1 MTLKEAAGLP
11 LVGLTAYQALFEK
24 MKAKSGQ
31 SILIHAGAGGV
42 ESLLIQLAKMQGLT
56 VITTASQ
63 RNHAWLYSLGADQ
76 VIDYHKSDFAEICPP
91 VDYVFDTLGQETLL
105 RSFKVVKPGGK
116 VVSVSGLPDEKFANG
131 YGLNIIWQKLFK
143 LSSYKIRKASQK
155 AKADY
160 EFLFMHPDGKQLEKL
175 GKLVADKKLK
185 VRLDKEF
192 DFDDLQA
199 ACDYVA
205 TGHANGKVII
215 DVVG

>member
-1 MTLKEAAGLP
+1 M
-11 LVGLTAYQALFEK
+11 
-24 MKAKSGQ
+24 
-31 SILIHAGAGGV
+31 
-42 ESLLIQLAKMQGLT
+42 
-56 VITTASQ
+56 
-63 RNHAWLYSLGADQ
+63 
-76 VIDYHKSDFAEICPP
+76 
-91 VDYVFDTLGQETLL
+91 

-116 VVSVSGLPDEKFANG
+116 LVSVLGLPDEKFANG

-143 LSSYKIRKASQK
+143 LGSYKIRKVSQK
-155 AKADY
+155 AKVDY

-185 VRLDKEF
+185 IRLDKEF

>member
-1 MTLKEAAGLP
+1 M
-11 LVGLTAYQALFEK
+11 
-24 MKAKSGQ
+24 
-31 SILIHAGAGGV
+31 
-42 ESLLIQLAKMQGLT
+42 
-56 VITTASQ
+56 
-63 RNHAWLYSLGADQ
+63 
-76 VIDYHKSDFAEICPP
+76 
-91 VDYVFDTLGQETLL
+91 

-116 VVSVSGLPDEKFANG
+116 LVSVLGLPDEKFAKG

-143 LSSYKIRKASQK
+143 LGSYKIRKASQK
-155 AKADY
+155 AKVDY

-185 VRLDKEF
+185 VRLDKGF
-192 DFDDLQA
+192 DFGDLQA